1 MIIKFIKSS
10 IENTFWLYYKHFNEE
25 TKEKFENY
33 LEQNGINIEDF
44 YKELIGKKPEILID
58 LPRKWHNKINME

>member
-1 MIIKFIKSS
+1 
-10 IENTFWLYYKHFNEE
+10 
-25 TKEKFENY
+25 